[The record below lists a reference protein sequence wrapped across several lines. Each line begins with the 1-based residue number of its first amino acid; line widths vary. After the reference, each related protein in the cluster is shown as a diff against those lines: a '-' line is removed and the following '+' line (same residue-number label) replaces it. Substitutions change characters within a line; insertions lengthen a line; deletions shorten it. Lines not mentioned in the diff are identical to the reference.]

1 MITFLNTKLSKIQW
15 MAITVQVSSGVVW
28 VVVMWTNSFQVCGLV
43 VTQYDPEIGAT
54 YPLKTYLVLLFQ
66 VVLAACSGVYNQAL
80 LKSDDSSLHADNM
93 ILYAA
98 GAVINLMVH
107 MMLKL
112 FKRDEPGFFEGYN
125 SFGAIMVIVSNVLIG
140 LAITAVYKCKSCL

>member
-1 MITFLNTKLSKIQW
+1 
-15 MAITVQVSSGVVW
+15 
-28 VVVMWTNSFQVCGLV
+28 
-43 VTQYDPEIGAT
+43 VTQYDPEAGTT
-54 YPLKTYLVLLFQ
+54 YPLNTYLVLLFQ
-66 VVLAACSGVYNQAL
+66 VALAAGAGVYNQAL

-98 GAVINLMVH
+98 GAVMNLMVH
-107 MMLKL
+107 IMLSL
-112 FKRDEPGFFEGYN
+112 FKADEPGFFEGYN